1 MTPESPPQYQ
11 YTVPKSSGKG
21 CLFWAGI
28 VLGVIFL
35 CVVLAGIGGYCFVRS
50 LVNEYTDT
58 KPTEFKVTL
67 LSDADT
73 KALKQ
78 RLHEFDNALTND
90 LPIEPLVLTADEI
103 NSLIAKKNNDKIRVH
118 FSLNENR
125 LQAQM
130 SIAGELFGFNLLRG
144 RYLNGAGDFK
154 VSMRDG
160 KLFVGLRSLSVKGKP
175 IPEKYMQDVRDQNF
189 AESDMEEQTNNPELE
204 DPFNRIK
211 EIKIENGK
219 LYVIPKKQKQPET
232 TPKATPKLEAGK

>member
-103 NSLIAKKNNDKIRVH
+103 NSLIAKNNKEPDKVRLY

-125 LQAQM
+125 VQAQL
-130 SIAGELFGFNLLRG
+130 SLAGDLFGFPMLRG
-144 RYLNGAGDFK
+144 RYLNGSGDFK
-154 VSMRDG
+154 LSLHDG
-160 KLFVGLRSLSVKGKP
+160 ELFLGIQSLSVKGKP
-175 IPEKYMQDVRDQNF
+175 IPDQYLQNVRTNNF
-189 AESDMEEQTNNPELE
+189 ADSFTQGTNAPALTNALNRLE
-204 DPFNRIK
+204 

-219 LYVIPKKQKQPET
+219 LYVIPRKQKQPET
-232 TPKATPKLEAGK
+232 TPKLELNK